1 MKSSKK
7 NQNSNDLAH
16 RLTLLLSDETILYTK
31 TRNYHWNVE
40 GLLFNDLHKFFESQY
55 TNLEVIID
63 DVAERI
69 RQLKSFAI
77 GTLEE
82 FLRYTRLKE
91 KAHHYPEAKIMIKEI
106 LKDHESIIES
116 IKDDIKV
123 AQNLNDEATAN
134 FLTDLLENHEK
145 MAWMLRSYLK

>member
-91 KAHHYPEAKIMIKEI
+91 
-106 LKDHESIIES
+106 D
-116 IKDDIKV
+116 
-123 AQNLNDEATAN
+123 
-134 FLTDLLENHEK
+134 
-145 MAWMLRSYLK
+145 

>member
-1 MKSSKK
+1 MKSTKK
-7 NQNSNDLAH
+7 NQKSNDLKY

-82 FLRYTRLKE
+82 FLSHSRLKE
-91 KAHHYPEAKIMIKEI
+91 KANHYPEAKIMIKEI

-116 IKDDIKV
+116 LKEDIKI
-123 AQNLNDEATAN
+123 AQHFNDEATAN

-145 MAWMLRSYLK
+145 MAWMLRSYLQ

>member
-1 MKSSKK
+1 MNLQK
-7 NQNSNDLAH
+7 
-16 RLTLLLSDETILYTK
+16 ECYT
-31 TRNYHWNVE
+31 T
-40 GLLFNDLHKFFESQY
+40 
-55 TNLEVIID
+55 
-63 DVAERI
+63 
-69 RQLKSFAI
+69 
-77 GTLEE
+77 
-82 FLRYTRLKE
+82 LKE

>member
-1 MKSSKK
+1 MDDQIKIIVKRAFS
-7 NQNSNDLAH
+7 NSFMFYLKAH
-16 RLTLLLSDETILYTK
+16 F
-31 TRNYHWNVE
+31 YHWNVE